1 MNFRLTLPEHGAEGR
16 TVMDLI
22 VSILAHKHPLTATE
36 ILDEIKNQYRIK
48 VTYQAVH
55 KSLVILMKEKVI
67 VKEGKSFKLDVEW
80 IKSLERFYE
89 ALTVSYFS
97 DLETSETETDLNKT
111 K

>member
-22 VSILAHKHPLTATE
+22 VSILSYKHPLSANE
-36 ILDEIKNQYRIK
+36 ILDEINTQYK
-48 VTYQAVH
+48 VEVTYQAVY
-55 KSLVILMKEKVI
+55 KALGILLKEKV
-67 VKEGKSFKLDVEW
+67 VSRDGKNFKLDIEW

-89 ALTVSYFS
+89 TLTVSYFS
-97 DLETSETETDLNKT
+97 DLEQKTETDLNKT